1 MRNENRSG
9 MTYKNI
15 AFRPIRRL
23 LIANRGEIAQRI
35 VKSARKMGI
44 TTIGLITDREPI
56 SVADETVLLKGS
68 SLAETFLNAR
78 AIIALALQ
86 HRADAIHPGYGFL
99 SENAEFARQVEAA
112 GLIFIGPSPDA
123 IEKMGNKMAARRIAT
138 DNKVP
143 VIQSLEGTINEIS
156 KQAGQLHYPLLIKA
170 AAGGGGK
177 GMVKVEQPDMLAEKL
192 SQTSRE
198 AKSYFGDGTVY
209 VEQYLENPRHI
220 EVQVFGDMDG
230 NIVHIFERE
239 CSIQRRFQK
248 IIEEA
253 PSPSLSPGKRQ
264 ELTADALLLAKSI
277 GYYNAGTVEFLLD
290 SKGKHYFLEMNTRL
304 QVEHAV
310 TESITGIDLVELQLI
325 VAMGLSLPLKQDDI
339 KINGHS
345 IESRIYA
352 EDPTRDFMPSPG
364 SVEKVKWPD
373 QALARTD
380 TWFDKTTVIEPDFDP
395 MLAKIITHSASRP
408 GATAKQINAL
418 EKTVIIV
425 LSNNIDYLKSI
436 FLSQSFISGDTTTA
450 FCSEHYYKPSQ
461 IINPELAALA
471 ALALQILYRNDGDS
485 VWQQTGFWR
494 IDQQLNIEV
503 NGDLYHLAWQKGA
516 SSLSVVVN
524 GNNRY
529 KMENL
534 KLSYSSLSFS
544 ISGESFQFAWAYNK
558 NNILILENPSG
569 RWLINEMLTKQ
580 KLKKQGRTNLRN
592 DSQLLAPIP
601 GKIIEVRVQPGDRI
615 SAGDALVILEA
626 MKMENRLSA
635 AEDGV
640 VKSVRARA
648 GQQVKAND
656 ILIDI
661 EIKHLEQ

>member
-1 MRNENRSG
+1 

-23 LIANRGEIAQRI
+23 LIANRGEIAQRV

-44 TTIGLITDREPI
+44 TTIGLITNREPM
-56 SVADETVLLKGS
+56 SVADEPVLLEGS

-78 AIIALALQ
+78 AIIAIALQ

-112 GLIFIGPSPDA
+112 GLIFVVPSPDA
-123 IEKMGNKMAARRIAT
+123 IEKMGNKMAARRIAM

-143 VIQSLEGTINEIS
+143 VIQSLEGTISEIS

-170 AAGGGGK
+170 SAGGGGK
-177 GMVKVEQPDMLAEKL
+177 GMVKVEHPDMLAEKL

-220 EVQVFGDMDG
+220 EVQIFGDMNG
-230 NIVHIFERE
+230 NIVHLFERE

-253 PSPSLSPGKRQ
+253 PSPSLSTGKRQ

-290 SKGKHYFLEMNTRL
+290 RKGKHYFLEMNTRL

-380 TWFDKTTVIEPDFDP
+380 KWFDKATVIEPDFDP
-395 MLAKIITHSASRP
+395 MLAKIITHSPSRP
-408 GATAKQINAL
+408 AATAKQINAL
-418 EKTVIIV
+418 EQTVITG

-436 FLSQSFISGDTTTA
+436 FLSEGFMSGNTTTA

-485 VWQQTGFWR
+485 VWHQTGFWR

-503 NGDLYHLAWQKGA
+503 NGDLYHLAWQKGT
-516 SSLSVVVN
+516 SSLPVVVN
-524 GNNRY
+524 GSNRY

-534 KLSYSSLSFS
+534 KLSYSNLNFS

-640 VKSVRARA
+640 VKSVRARE

-661 EIKHLEQ
+661 EITHLEQ